1 MLLIKNSLRYFAS
14 LREKKQFLVLS
25 VDTKNPSPVS
35 SLSSLIASLY
45 SEYSLTAHR
54 SSSNH
59 PLLYVA
65 SLLALSAMNDER
77 RAMSEL
83 VLIVILF
90 ALIYEVQIAYVQ

>member
-1 MLLIKNSLRYFAS
+1 M
-14 LREKKQFLVLS
+14 LS

-45 SEYSLTAHR
+45 SEYSLIAL
-54 SSSNH
+54 SSNY